1 MKTIRECLHVMGENE
16 VLQIDFAG
24 DEEPVQKEIE
34 PRNLRVALQQMQPG
48 ETLIVRFE
56 HEKS

>member
-1 MKTIRECLHVMGENE
+1 MNELRQCLHVMGEKE

-24 DEEPVQKEIE
+24 EETAMKEVQPTELW
-34 PRNLRVALQQMQPG
+34 NALQQLQPG

-56 HEKS
+56 NEES